1 MNDIKGLEQW
11 EGETREWNRTAGKLK
26 TRAGI
31 GLVDALIKWY
41 TEWQAKKTDRN
52 TRETL
57 LWRLR
62 LHLKHNGDP
71 EFLEELNDYF
81 DLGLYDEN
89 VGPTYW
95 KIKPDANL
103 RHRQPFNWRKD
114 SGDAIR
120 GGSIKTVDEDV
131 LDDMGE

>member
-31 GLVDALIKWY
+31 GMVDALIKWY
-41 TEWQAKKTDRN
+41 TEWKIKKNDQN

-62 LHLKHNGDP
+62 LHLKHNSDP
-71 EFLEELNDYF
+71 EFLEELNEYF
-81 DLGLYDEN
+81 DLGLFDEN

-95 KIKPDANL
+95 KIKPEEISGK
-103 RHRQPFNWRKD
+103 RQPFNWRKD

-120 GGSIKTVDEDV
+120 GGSTKKVDEDL